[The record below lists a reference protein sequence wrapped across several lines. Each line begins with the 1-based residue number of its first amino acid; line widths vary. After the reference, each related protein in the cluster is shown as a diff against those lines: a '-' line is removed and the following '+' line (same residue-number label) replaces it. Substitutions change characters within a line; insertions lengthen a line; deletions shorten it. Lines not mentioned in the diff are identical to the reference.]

1 MPPPTDGPGMTDPAR
16 WTAMMAA
23 LAVGIAILGGCASA
37 DSGPKAELL
46 WVHVPLREP
55 AWAPEEKA
63 LLALSEDRR
72 QVVRVDVGKEAPG
85 SRPPVRSEEFEDLGD
100 NLALSPEEPDRA
112 YVPRPEAGEI
122 SALDIDTL
130 RVVDG
135 YDVGDSPTYVTLD
148 VQSEVLFTLSED
160 GTKVSSVGLETP
172 GKVPAVEIEGGT
184 ETLVEA
190 PEKGLDP
197 AFWTS
202 GLDGVAFYSGNP
214 PERMVGER
222 IEATDIA
229 VDLSSMQR
237 AYVAEGE
244 RIVALEGDP
253 EDFLEGELVAVK
265 TRSLGE
271 EVEHVASDELHVFA
285 ATKHKLVAMR
295 RESLKVVETVDFGR
309 LLQREGIT
317 PDGVSGITVGK
328 EDVYLTFEGEPY
340 VLSAKKP

>member
-1 MPPPTDGPGMTDPAR
+1 
-16 WTAMMAA
+16 MMAA
-23 LAVGIAILGGCASA
+23 LVAGLAILGGCAFA
-37 DSGPKAELL
+37 DSEPKAELL
-46 WVHVPLREP
+46 RVNVPLREP
-55 AWAPEEKA
+55 VWVPQKKV

-72 QVVRVDVGKEAPG
+72 QVVRVDVGEATPG
-85 SRPPVRSEEFEDLGD
+85 PRPPVRSEEFEDLGE
-100 NLALSPEEPDRA
+100 NLTLSPEEPERV
-112 YVPRPEAGEI
+112 YLPRPETGEI
-122 SALDIDTL
+122 SVLDTDGL

-135 YDVGDSPTYVTLD
+135 YDVGDSPAYVTLD
-148 VQSEVLFTLSED
+148 VQSEILFALSED

-172 GKVPAVEIEGGT
+172 GKIPAVEVGGGT

-197 AFWTS
+197 AFWIS
-202 GLDGVAFYSGNP
+202 GPGGVAFYGGDP

-229 VDLSSMQR
+229 VDLTSSQR

-253 EDFLEGELVAVK
+253 QGLLEGKLEVDAE
-265 TRSLGE
+265 RELGE
-271 EVEHVASDELHVFA
+271 KVEHLTSDDLHVFA
-285 ATKHKLVAMR
+285 ATRSKLVAMR
-295 RESLKVVETVDFGR
+295 RESLEVVETIEFGR
-309 LLQREGIT
+309 LLEREGTT
-317 PDGVSGITVGK
+317 PDGISGITVGK

>member
-1 MPPPTDGPGMTDPAR
+1 
-16 WTAMMAA
+16 MMAA
-23 LAVGIAILGGCASA
+23 LVAGLAILGGCASA
-37 DSGPKAELL
+37 GSGPKAELL
-46 WVHVPLREP
+46 RVHVPLREP
-55 AWAPEEKA
+55 AWVPEEKA

-72 QVVRVDVGKEAPG
+72 QVVRVDVGKEVPG
-85 SRPPVRSEEFEDLGD
+85 PRPPVRSEVFEDLGE
-100 NLALSPEEPDRA
+100 NLTLSLEEPGRA
-112 YVPRPEAGEI
+112 YLPRPEAGEI
-122 SALDIDTL
+122 SVLDTDSL

-135 YDVGDSPTYVTLD
+135 YNVGDSPTYVTLD
-148 VQSEVLFTLSED
+148 VQSEILFALSED

-202 GLDGVAFYSGNP
+202 GPDGVAFYGGAP
-214 PERMVGER
+214 PELMVKER

-229 VDLSSMQR
+229 VDLTSAQR

-253 EDFLEGELVAVK
+253 ENFLEGELVAVK

-271 EVEHVASDELHVFA
+271 KVEHVASDELHVFA

-295 RESLKVVETVDFGR
+295 RESLKIVETVAFGG
-309 LLQREGIT
+309 LLEREGIT
-317 PDGVSGITVGK
+317 PDGISGITAGK
-328 EDVYLTFEGEPY
+328 KDIYVTFEGEPY
-340 VLSAKKP
+340 VLSARKP

>member
-1 MPPPTDGPGMTDPAR
+1 MTDPGRFIVTVAAM
-16 WTAMMAA
+16 TAGLA
-23 LAVGIAILGGCASA
+23 LLGGCASA
-37 DSGPKAELL
+37 GSGPKAELL
-46 WVHVPLREP
+46 RVNTPLREP
-55 AWAPEEKA
+55 VWVPEKEA

-72 QVVRVDVGKEAPG
+72 QVVRVDVGKGAQGP
-85 SRPPVRSEEFEDLGD
+85 RPPVRSEEFEDLGE
-100 NLALSPEEPDRA
+100 NLTLSPEEPERA
-112 YVPRPEAGEI
+112 YLPRPEAGKI
-122 SALDIDTL
+122 SVLDTDSL

-135 YDVGDSPTYVTLD
+135 YDVGDSPSYVTLD
-148 VQSEVLFTLSED
+148 VQSEILFALSES
-160 GTKVSSVGLETP
+160 GSVVSSVGLETP
-172 GKVPAVEIEGGT
+172 EKIPAVEVRGGT

-202 GLDGVAFYSGNP
+202 GPDGVAFYGGDP

-229 VDLSSMQR
+229 VDLTSSQR

-244 RIVALEGDP
+244 QIVALEGDP
-253 EDFLEGELVAVK
+253 ENFLEGELVAVK

-285 ATKHKLVAMR
+285 ATRSKLVAMR
-295 RESLKVVETVDFGR
+295 RESLEVVETVDFGR
-309 LLQREGIT
+309 LMAREGVT